1 MPRTK
6 NSSIQKA
13 PDLQKLSSIQV
24 ERLSFHADV
33 DKKEIQGLTINQASE
48 KLKWKVD
55 PALFL
60 FRRICGKV
68 VKKDPVTGVE
78 YPVPFATVY
87 IEDTDCHFISYFPKP
102 WPWGW
107 FFPLLCH
114 RETIGS
120 TKTDQCGNFCVWIP
134 RFDIDWILEW
144 RKKRICFPWI
154 FQRPSIKDLLPR
166 FEPPVV
172 GPWPPIP
179 GPDPGPLHSLTTL
192 PLSTVEAIAGS
203 AAGKVA
209 QRVARTAQM
218 FGAPNGV
225 AEKDLNARAFET
237 ELPPPLPADF
247 HKVLSGNRDVV
258 AAKGASAVEGI
269 RSAVALRLG
278 LDPGAKELAAFH
290 PQRFIGPFF
299 RCFDVMVPEWQILFD
314 VPDITFRVTQDT
326 NNDGVEENIYSE
338 SFFDVRWDAGPL
350 PDVKLVASAS
360 AKESHVCETPTV
372 PCGNVPAIVLAG
384 LMPVDNVSY
393 FDAVNGYALRPN
405 RPSTAPSNPDCPAS
419 PNPPRTVAQTPFCGA
434 LNLFGC
440 ANVGGA
446 KFYRVL
452 RSTDGGTT
460 FTAITGLSWN
470 LYHTNGTPFVVTS
483 DSNGWYA
490 VLPDLPSSD
499 PNYLW
504 PENMVLEW
512 PTPPLG
518 QSVLKIET
526 GNAAKSHLAYSK
538 AVAIQSDNTYPTVL
552 FTTLAWKF
560 VGEPDSAFRNLL
572 GIPCPTIHRGSTPK
586 DIEVVFDV
594 SVAANNLRDA
604 CIWTSGCGSGSF
616 VHQSGATSHWHT
628 SGSDNS
634 VFFSA
639 RYTLG
644 SAALEGAYAFNCKA
658 NSRAMNPDGQ
668 DGGNL
673 VPPDWLEDVVYIYT
687 YPYIGVAV
695 VNED

>member
-1 MPRTK
+1 
-6 NSSIQKA
+6 
-13 PDLQKLSSIQV
+13 
-24 ERLSFHADV
+24 
-33 DKKEIQGLTINQASE
+33 
-48 KLKWKVD
+48 
-55 PALFL
+55 
-60 FRRICGKV
+60 
-68 VKKDPVTGVE
+68 
-78 YPVPFATVY
+78 
-87 IEDTDCHFISYFPKP
+87 
-102 WPWGW
+102 
-107 FFPLLCH
+107 
-114 RETIGS
+114 
-120 TKTDQCGNFCVWIP
+120 
-134 RFDIDWILEW
+134 
-144 RKKRICFPWI
+144 
-154 FQRPSIKDLLPR
+154 
-166 FEPPVV
+166 
-172 GPWPPIP
+172 
-179 GPDPGPLHSLTTL
+179 
-192 PLSTVEAIAGS
+192 
-203 AAGKVA
+203 
-209 QRVARTAQM
+209 M
-218 FGAPNGV
+218 FGTPSGV

-237 ELPPPLPADF
+237 ELPPPLPAEF
-247 HKVLSGNRDVV
+247 HKALAGNRDVV
-258 AAKGASAVEGI
+258 AAKGASAIEGI
-269 RSAVALRLG
+269 RSAVAIRLG
-278 LDPGAKELAAFH
+278 LDPDAKDLAGFH

-299 RCFDVMVPEWQILFD
+299 RCYDVLVPEWQILFD

-350 PDVKLVASAS
+350 PDVKLVASPS

-405 RPSTAPSNPDCPAS
+405 RPSTAASNPDCPAN

-452 RSTDGGTT
+452 RSTDGGAT

-526 GNAAKSHLAYSK
+526 GNGAKNHLSYSK
-538 AVAIQSDNTYPTVL
+538 PVAIQSDNTYPTVL

-560 VGEPDSAFRNLL
+560 VGESDTALRNLL

-604 CIWTSGCGSGSF
+604 CIGTSGCGSGSF

-644 SAALEGAYAFNCKA
+644 SAALEGSYTFSCKA

-673 VPPDWLEDVVYIYT
+673 IPPDWFEDVVYVYA